1 MMAAVKMLPRGT
13 VRGEI
18 RQWIVQHAHLLGPNV
33 LEVGS
38 RIHDPRAWWCS
49 NRDLAVRDWLGI
61 DFQDGEGVDEVHDV
75 QVLPARWSGR
85 FTGVLCSEVLEHVE
99 RPQRAL
105 SELRRV
111 LQPGGWAV
119 FTTLTA
125 FPLHGYPQDYRRW
138 TEEGLR
144 ADLDEAGFTEI
155 LTGNAGKVTFTLD
168 DHGAGTV
175 QRTCPMHVF
184 AIGKKPC

>member
-1 MMAAVKMLPRGT
+1 MAVVKQLPINS
-13 VRGEI
+13 VRGAI
-18 RQWIVQHAHLLGPNV
+18 RAWIEAYAPLLGPNV

-38 RIHDPRAWWCS
+38 RIHDPKAWWCS

-61 DFQDGEGVDEVHDV
+61 DFQPGQGVDEVHDV
-75 QVLPARWSGR
+75 QVLPVRWSGR

-105 SELRRV
+105 SELLRV
-111 LQPGGWAV
+111 LQPGGFAV

-138 TEEGLR
+138 TEAGLR
-144 ADLDEAGFTEI
+144 VDLEDAGFDEI
-155 LTGNAGKVTFTLD
+155 RTGNAGRVVFTLD
-168 DHGAGTV
+168 DHGDGAV
-175 QRTCPMHVF
+175 QRTSPMHVF
-184 AIGKKPC
+184 AIGRKPLC